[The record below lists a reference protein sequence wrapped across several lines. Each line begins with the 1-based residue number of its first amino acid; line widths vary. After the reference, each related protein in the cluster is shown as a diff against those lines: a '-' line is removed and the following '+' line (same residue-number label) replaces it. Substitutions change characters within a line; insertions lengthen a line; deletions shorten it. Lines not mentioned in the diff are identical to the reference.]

1 MFTFYICFSV
11 CPDLGPKVVELLHFR
26 NWFCFHFPAEFE
38 ILFQWVFPVFSGI
51 PRAGCLPSGNAF
63 SLCFLSLFPIACW
76 DEAQLCGPRQCQGST
91 DPVPGIPGQ
100 ILHLWFLLYS
110 AELPWCWDGE
120 GATAWPFPL
129 ALLWAEQAAALAQHR
144 WWHLILYIFILG
156 RGRKWCGMRKNS
168 IQLQL
173 LLAFK

>member
-11 CPDLGPKVVELLHFR
+11 CPDLGPRVVELLHFQ

-38 ILFQWVFPVFSGI
+38 ILFQWVFPIFSGI

-63 SLCFLSLFPIACW
+63 PLHFLSLFPMACW

-91 DPVPGIPGQ
+91 DPVPGTPGR

-120 GATAWPFPL
+120 GATAWPFPWL
-129 ALLWAEQAAALAQHR
+129 SCGQSRQLHGHSIDDGTLFFIFLYWAEEMV
-144 WWHLILYIFILG
+144 WNEE
-156 RGRKWCGMRKNS
+156 K
-168 IQLQL
+168 
-173 LLAFK
+173 